1 MSSTKSQNN
10 GEKGE
15 KRVILELLLHKD
27 NTNWLVSHFGDE
39 AAEGIEVIDP
49 ANNQTITSMEQI
61 KKAASSIKADIK
73 IKFNSSRRVIGISI
87 KYFHKS
93 NPCIVNCTS
102 RDKFIKNEKLKKY
115 LPALDQVVGQYL
127 KDPSNVAQCTSEVD
141 RALSC
146 YTLSEVEKRNVAAAI
161 AYFTLD
167 GTGKKDAS
175 VPANGVLDMYH
186 RSGQMNYKECSTDD
200 EKIDYVLSNWD
211 RYVISIRGVKQQKNG
226 KLRGNGMPTKKKV
239 TDDQEPWVCYYYDKG
254 VKRPRGAISIRIKK

>member
-93 NPCIVNCTS
+93 
-102 RDKFIKNEKLKKY
+102 
-115 LPALDQVVGQYL
+115 
-127 KDPSNVAQCTSEVD
+127 SE
-141 RALSC
+141 L
-146 YTLSEVEKRNVAAAI
+146 YT
-161 AYFTLD
+161 
-167 GTGKKDAS
+167 
-175 VPANGVLDMYH
+175 H
-186 RSGQMNYKECSTDD
+186 
-200 EKIDYVLSNWD
+200 
-211 RYVISIRGVKQQKNG
+211 
-226 KLRGNGMPTKKKV
+226 
-239 TDDQEPWVCYYYDKG
+239 
-254 VKRPRGAISIRIKK
+254 